1 MLVFQCHIANI
12 EDSWNAHQRKLRACL
27 CDDCCCVLTTNQH
40 IPPHLQNMFFLFQ
53 PYLVGITWA
62 IAGIAAEQDYRRERL
77 GKDIADG
84 VDGALQVT
92 ITTVEPR

>member
-1 MLVFQCHIANI
+1 
-12 EDSWNAHQRKLRACL
+12 
-27 CDDCCCVLTTNQH
+27 
-40 IPPHLQNMFFLFQ
+40 MFFLFQ